1 MDKRN
6 GHVIQKKVEKFM
18 NGRNGTDQLSNFLL
32 LCAFSLLIATVVISS
47 VSSRNATIIAGL
59 QGIALALLMLSY
71 ARVLSRNLQKRRRE
85 NMKYL
90 QITAKARGRFYAGW
104 RRLKMRRNYKLFV
117 CPGCKTVLRVPKGK
131 GRINLTCPKCHARF
145 EGKS

>member
-32 LCAFSLLIATVVISS
+32 LCAFSLLIATIVISS
-47 VSSRNATIIAGL
+47 VSSRNATIIASL
-59 QGIALALLMLSY
+59 QGVALALLMLSY
-71 ARVLSRNLQKRRRE
+71 ARVFSRDLQKRRRE

-90 QITAKARGRFYAGW
+90 QITTKVRGRFRAGW